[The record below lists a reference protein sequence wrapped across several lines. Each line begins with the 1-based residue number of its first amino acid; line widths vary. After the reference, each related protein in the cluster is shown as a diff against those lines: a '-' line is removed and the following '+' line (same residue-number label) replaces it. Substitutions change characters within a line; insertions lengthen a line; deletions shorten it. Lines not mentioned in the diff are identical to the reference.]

1 MTFKITLTTLHIF
14 FLKKVVEAMRQ
25 TVTNMMGTLPP
36 QFFAVTVS
44 TVLRTS
50 NSHGCL
56 PNGKFTFYMT
66 LRLLIVAILYV

>member
-1 MTFKITLTTLHIF
+1 
-14 FLKKVVEAMRQ
+14 MRQ

-50 NSHGCL
+50 NSYGCL
-56 PNGKFTFYMT
+56 PNGFSFYMT
-66 LRLLIVAILYV
+66 LHLLIVAILYV

>member
-1 MTFKITLTTLHIF
+1 
-14 FLKKVVEAMRQ
+14 MRQ

-50 NSHGCL
+50 NSYGCH